1 MTTKTDLEQ
10 QINNF
15 KNNKGALL
23 DVLKNYNDKSS
34 KIFRED
40 KITLNEN
47 RDKIKSLE
55 KEIASITKAKSQY
68 EKDSLQD
75 TEGKKRIEEINKQI
89 LSLINQNK
97 EIKKLISQDWYSLSF
112 VEKIITSDKLNTDRY
127 EQKIRAMAENN
138 PKIDKLFKR
147 FNSANKFIKNV
158 RDVVHN
164 LLMSLEVKIDLL
176 SGGKLLLNYDE
187 RIKFVNIA
195 IKQSHKKLKELE
207 MQELLN
213 SINEVENIFK
223 KNVNGNADSLA
234 ELKLKPGEWLCF
246 ETPFGKVKVTFT
258 SSDLRIDLESSAAPT
273 YGEIISDLDSLFN
286 GDENQSRNVIKNVID
301 PMISYLKQKIDKVES
316 KKSGDTITEINV
328 PSQSTYSF
336 PKSEIKNSAAVLC
349 GILMFAESH
358 KLRNPTNRKLEK
370 ASIKYVKYLAEKG
383 IKNPYSQVFLKVFS
397 NKTARF
403 TPALD
408 GESFG
413 INFEATGGGGK
424 KQTQMLLGA
433 KLVDNEIAVLISA
446 LPKLFKL
453 QGGNLNNIKN
463 KFRTFTNSLCKKD
476 AIDFILN
483 ASSLNGIGKFCGSGM
498 PTNKKIALEQLDKK
512 TEEDLRKKASSLFN
526 ENSKNIN
533 DFIKFSKKILLQ
545 LNSSNTILKEIQKYR
560 FSAKV
565 EKNKTMDGYIKI
577 KNLPNN
583 KEIDVYDFG
592 GGVRKTPKQF
602 FSHQVKTNLKRLYKL
617 ENRTLPTKILRN
629 FN

>member
-1 MTTKTDLEQ
+1 MATKTDLEQ

-15 KNNKGALL
+15 KNDKGALL

-55 KEIASITKAKSQY
+55 KEISSITKAKSQY
-68 EKDSLQD
+68 KKDSSED
-75 TEGKKRIEEINKQI
+75 IEGKKRIEKINKQI

-97 EIKKLISQDWYSLSF
+97 EIKKLINKDWYSLSF

-138 PKIDKLFKR
+138 PKIDKLFNR
-147 FNSANKFIKNV
+147 FDNANKFIENV
-158 RDVVHN
+158 MNIVRN
-164 LLMSLEVKIDLL
+164 LLTSLEVKADLL
-176 SGGKLLLNYDE
+176 SVGRSLPNYNG
-187 RIKFVNIA
+187 RLKFVNMG
-195 IKQSHKKLKELE
+195 IKQSHKELKKLE
-207 MQELLN
+207 MNELLN
-213 SINEVENIFK
+213 SIDEVGNIFK

-286 GDENQSRNVIKNVID
+286 GDENQNRNIIKNVID
-301 PMISYLKQKIDKVES
+301 PMISYLKQKIDTVKTP
-316 KKSGDTITEINV
+316 KSGSTIEEIKV
-328 PSQSTYSF
+328 PIKSEYSF
-336 PKSEIKNSAAVLC
+336 QKSEIKNSAAVLC

-413 INFEATGGGGK
+413 MDFNAAGGGGK
-424 KQTQMLLGA
+424 KQTHMLLGF
-433 KLVDNEIAVLISA
+433 KMIDNEIAILVSE
-446 LPKLFKL
+446 LPKIFKY
-453 QGGNLNNIKN
+453 NTCAKIKSEFT
-463 KFRTFTNSLCKKD
+463 KFCNSLKKED
-476 AIDFILN
+476 FIDFILET
-483 ASSLNGIGKFCGSGM
+483 SSLNKIGDFCKKVKS
-498 PTNKKIALEQLDKK
+498 PRNKNEALEMLEEINQEILKSKAINIFNQNCQKIDK
-512 TEEDLRKKASSLFN
+512 
-526 ENSKNIN
+526 
-533 DFIKFSKKILLQ
+533 FIIFSNKLLPK
-545 LNSSNTILKEIQKYR
+545 LKSNTATLNEIQKYK
-560 FSAKV
+560 FSAVVNESK
-565 EKNKTMDGYIKI
+565 ESDGYIKLR
-577 KNLPNN
+577 NLPND
-583 KEIDVYDFG
+583 KENDIYDFG
-592 GGVRKTPKQF
+592 GGIKKTPKQF
-602 FSHQVKTNLKRLYKL
+602 FSHQIKTNLKRLYKL
-617 ENRTLPTKILRN
+617 KNRTLPTKLLSELN
-629 FN
+629 

>member
-1 MTTKTDLEQ
+1 MATKTDLEQ

-68 EKDSLQD
+68 KKDSSED
-75 TEGKKRIEEINKQI
+75 IEGKKRIEKINKQI

-97 EIKKLISQDWYSLSF
+97 EIKKLINKDWYSLSF

-138 PKIDKLFKR
+138 PKIDKLFNR
-147 FNSANKFIKNV
+147 FDNANKFIENV
-158 RDVVHN
+158 MNIVRN
-164 LLMSLEVKIDLL
+164 LLTSLEVKADLL
-176 SGGKLLLNYDE
+176 SVGRSLPNYNG
-187 RIKFVNIA
+187 RLKFVNMG
-195 IKQSHKKLKELE
+195 IKQSHKELKKLE
-207 MQELLN
+207 MNELLN
-213 SINEVENIFK
+213 SIDEVGNIFK

-234 ELKLKPGEWLCF
+234 ELKLNPDEWLYF

-258 SSDLRIDLESSAAPT
+258 KSDLRIDLESSAAPT

-286 GDENQSRNVIKNVID
+286 GDENQNRNIIKNVID
-301 PMISYLKQKIDKVES
+301 PMISYLKQKIDTVETP
-316 KKSGDTITEINV
+316 KSGDIIKEIKV
-328 PSQSTYSF
+328 PKPSIYSF
-336 PKSEIKNSAAVLC
+336 QKSEIKNSAAVLC

-413 INFEATGGGGK
+413 MDFNAAGGGGK
-424 KQTQMLLGA
+424 KQTHMLLGF
-433 KLVDNEIAVLISA
+433 KMIDNEIAIRVDELPDNFKLKEMECKRAIWNQIISAKDDNCNLNMFKTFFKNIKLSDFNSMIKQHQKKNASFTEDSITVENLVNKIKSMKFSSFTSKNFIGFVNSKIMKENQNLQKYKLSLLISE
-446 LPKLFKL
+446 
-453 QGGNLNNIKN
+453 
-463 KFRTFTNSLCKKD
+463 KKD
-476 AIDFILN
+476 DE
-483 ASSLNGIGKFCGSGM
+483 GYVK
-498 PTNKKIALEQLDKK
+498 
-512 TEEDLRKKASSLFN
+512 LR
-526 ENSKNIN
+526 
-533 DFIKFSKKILLQ
+533 
-545 LNSSNTILKEIQKYR
+545 
-560 FSAKV
+560 
-565 EKNKTMDGYIKI
+565 
-577 KNLPNN
+577 NLPND
-583 KEIDVYDFG
+583 KENDIYDFG
-592 GGVRKTPKQF
+592 GGIKKTPKQF
-602 FSHQVKTNLKRLYKL
+602 FSHQIKTNLKRLYKL
-617 ENRTLPTKILRN
+617 KNRTLPTKLLSELN
-629 FN
+629 